1 MPAGAAEGM
10 EGGGVTPST
19 RSDIE
24 TALDMMA
31 IALADAGLLS
41 PRIRAAYVRAIRCVR
56 SVDGHRRI
64 RSDAGVN
71 KVEPQMEIEA

>member
-1 MPAGAAEGM
+1 M
-10 EGGGVTPST
+10 TPST

-24 TALDMMA
+24 TALDLMA
-31 IALADAGLLS
+31 VALTDAGLLS
-41 PRIRAAYVRAIRCVR
+41 EPIRATYVKAVR
-56 SVDGHRRI
+56 LVRDIPGHRRI